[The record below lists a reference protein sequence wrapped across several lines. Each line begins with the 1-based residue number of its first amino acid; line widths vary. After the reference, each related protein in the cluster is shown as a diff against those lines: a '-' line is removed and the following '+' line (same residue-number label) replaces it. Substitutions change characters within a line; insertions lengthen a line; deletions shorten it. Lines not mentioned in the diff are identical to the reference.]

1 MRVAMTAMYLMTGV
15 LTAECASR
23 TIRDHAERDTRPVET
38 RIYKQV
44 DGQDLRL
51 LVCKPDGWQAGQK
64 RAAMVWIHGGGWVG
78 GAPEAFLPQMNYSA
92 ARGAVA
98 FGIQYRLMTS
108 GGYKDDKKLSDEENE
123 KRRVEKRKGFFEG
136 ASLGDLVADCQ
147 DAMRYIRANSD
158 ALGVDPERIT
168 AIGDSAGAHLAACL
182 GTVAE
187 GDARANA
194 VIACSSI
201 SDLTTGFGPDYI
213 KPSAGFDGKELEE
226 DPERLARA
234 KKLSP
239 FFNIT
244 DNGTA
249 FLILAGRNDWLKDE
263 PDRFYKALKEKGID
277 CEFKAYTQGRHAFIV
292 YGYSATDEQ
301 ITRALLD
308 LDDFLV
314 RRGLLDGPHY
324 LAMPKDASCIPEPPV
339 APPDGKKGLAFDNHG
354 NFWTCVSGALYV
366 LPAQDQTAWIKDE
379 LSNLP
384 TGRWRSVTAADSGHI
399 QISDGKRTL
408 RMNPHKP
415 EAGWSEAIGDDDS
428 PIPAWRKNWQLVA
441 RMPSGTHDLSGDV
454 LNGKFYMD
462 WAITGDFGYPSTGAF
477 HRKLLEFDPATAN
490 WRIVADYGL
499 PRGYCAVGSLADQ
512 IWTVSGAAKNPEG
525 ERYNPTLTQIF
536 DPATALL
543 RKGPDLPVA
552 IPAAIGLSA
561 GKRLYVLGFP
571 EGKDTALKLFSIG
584 SGETAWAAEPDG
596 PLGGGSSYGCELNG
610 KLYTVVAHKC
620 IAIFDTKTKTWE
632 TIEAPHSPRSP
643 AISHYRGEIW
653 IMGGR
658 TKEGGEVTYIYNP
671 ETKQW
676 RKGTG
681 LPCELVWGCAFNID
695 GELYLTGGAST
706 SPYTFNN
713 RTFKFRESKP

>member
-249 FLILAGRNDWLKDE
+249 FLILAGRNDWLKEE
-263 PDRFYKALKEKGID
+263 PKRFFDALLAKGVD
-277 CEFKAYTQGRHAFIV
+277 CEFKSYAQGRHAFIV
-292 YGYSATDEQ
+292 YGYSASDEQ
-301 ITRALLD
+301 ITRAILD
-308 LDDFLV
+308 LDAFLV
-314 RRGLLDGPHY
+314 ARGLLDGRHA
-324 LAMPKDASCIPEPPV
+324 LAMPEDAVCIPEPPLM
-339 APPDGKKGLAFDNHG
+339 PPAGAKGLAFDNHG
-354 NFWTCVSGALYV
+354 NFWALVSGVLHV
-366 LPAQDQTAWIKDE
+366 LPAQNQDAWIMDE
-379 LSNLP
+379 LSHGP
-384 TGRWRSVTAADSGHI
+384 SGKWRSVEADESGHI
-399 QISDGKRTL
+399 LLSDGKRTL

-415 EAGWSEAIGDDDS
+415 EAGWTEQVARPRPGASAHC
-428 PIPAWRKNWQLVA
+428 WQLVA

-454 LNGKFYMD
+454 LDGTFYMD
-462 WAITGDFGYPSTGAF
+462 WAITGDFGYPSTGTM
-477 HRKLLEFDPATAN
+477 HSKLLAFDPALME
-490 WRIVADYGL
+490 WRKVADYGL
-499 PRGYCAVGSLADQ
+499 PRGYCGVGALAGKV
-512 IWTVSGAAKNPEG
+512 WTVSGAATNPDG
-525 ERYNPTLTQIF
+525 ERYNSVLTQIY
-536 DPATALL
+536 DPTADTMT
-543 RKGPDLPVA
+543 RGPDLPVA
-552 IPAAIGLSA
+552 MPSAIALSA
-561 GKRLYVLGFP
+561 GNRLYVLGYP
-571 EGKDTALKLFSIG
+571 EGKSVPLKLFSIG
-584 SGETAWAAEPDG
+584 AGEDRWRAEPDG
-596 PLGGGSSYGCELNG
+596 PVAAGSSYGTELDG
-610 KLYTVVAHKC
+610 KLYTVVDHKC
-620 IAIFDTKTKTWE
+620 IAIFDTKTKSWE
-632 TIEAPHSPRSP
+632 MTEAPHSPRSP

-653 IMGGR
+653 VMGGR
-658 TKEGGEVTYIYNP
+658 TKEGGDVSYIFNP
-671 ETKQW
+671 KRKQW
-676 RKGTG
+676 RKGPD
-681 LPCELVWGCAFNID
+681 LPCELVWGCAFNIA

-706 SPYTFNN
+706 SPYVFNN
-713 RTFKFRESKP
+713 RTFKLRESKP